1 VVLAA
6 GMTFTSGQAQ
16 AACSAL
22 PGPVV
27 CSAGPYGPIDDQND
41 AVGVQNN
48 LSVTLQDGVIVT
60 APTVSDGVAIEQGGN
75 LTLITEGTV
84 TIGVVGGA
92 DDRDGLRVDSI
103 DNGNVVVNSTANI
116 TVNNLEGDGI
126 VARSNSADNEA
137 AGWEDNDRSQ
147 GTDTVSVV
155 SSGTIDVFGN
165 MSTGI
170 TAGAAGASVA
180 VTVTGDITTEGA
192 TESGAIVAQNY
203 STSALSQ
210 STVNVTDANL
220 STLGELSGGI
230 IVGNVTGF
238 STINSTGGTIHT
250 VGERSLGM
258 GAAAGLANIN
268 DISGGGD
275 PLALIG
281 IGTPAGAG
289 VTINNGTALSATNN
303 GTAIETDGEWAM
315 GVVGFSKGGAI
326 NILNRGTIDT
336 GGPIASGIGTLNTF
350 VPLFIPSKGGATQI
364 DNRANIH
371 TEGDSSAGILAVS
384 LSTDIGIVSSGAI
397 STSGGT
403 VDVPELAALGV
414 PINSSGIQAVV
425 ASALG
430 FGGYG
435 NVRVSTLAGGTIETG
450 GDVAHG
456 IEART
461 AFGTVTVM
469 VGDSIDTA
477 GAGADGV
484 NAISLGTGFGATP
497 LQPNSGLV
505 DVTAGADITAIGE
518 NASGVLAR
526 SANSVTTAVLAGADV
541 QGGWGDLAYGANLT
555 STAASGQSIS
565 LTNNGTVGAL
575 SDFAVLAGGGTNGS
589 VIDNFGTIVGYV
601 ATGNGADVFN
611 NYSADSL
618 DLRHFE
624 DTDGNLERDTEAV
637 AISDFGAGIDLF
649 NNDVNGAL
657 RLITVPN
664 TSFAGLPTDP
674 AGPTAWDTAGM
685 YVPAGYDASLYDIN
699 LAGVE
704 QGQLVNIET
713 FNHAGVITMQD
724 LFTGGSGPVAGD
736 VLVMTGGAGV
746 SDGAITPAGGVFQS
760 NGGALYL
767 DTMLNEGGVAAS
779 QSDVL
784 VVDTTVT
791 VGGGATR
798 ISITNAGGAGA
809 STDLNNN
816 GSVDEGE
823 GILVVE
829 VLDAANSATDA
840 FTLGGPVIAGA
851 WTYSLFQGPAGG
863 DWYLVNA
870 LAPTVDVYAP
880 YVETLTNFGRDTLGT
895 LQQRSGNRIWPRE
908 EAPQTVF
915 CKDATQNFRCAVS
928 PDQADYYASSDSSAL
943 SADGLWAR
951 IGGSTGSFSADEG
964 SAFDQQLWFVQG
976 GFDATIHEDEAGTLT
991 AGLFATYGSSS
1002 SDILGDGGLDAGSI
1016 DSDGYGLGG
1025 ALTWL
1030 GTNGFYT
1037 DAVGQ
1042 VTWYDSSLS
1051 ASGIGELADDVD
1063 AVGYTL
1069 SVEMGKRLALAND
1082 WWAVPQ
1088 AQLVWSKIDFD
1099 TFTDTFGAEISGRD
1113 TDSLLGRL
1121 GLRVENVRDWTDGSG
1136 KVNRLQVYA
1145 VADLLYEFDNETSV
1159 GVSGVDLEQRGEAL
1173 WGDIG
1178 IGGTLSLNNRFSL
1191 FGEGSYATALDSV
1204 GDEYVWKGDIGL
1216 KLNW

>member
-1 VVLAA
+1 
-6 GMTFTSGQAQ
+6 
-16 AACSAL
+16 
-22 PGPVV
+22 
-27 CSAGPYGPIDDQND
+27 
-41 AVGVQNN
+41 
-48 LSVTLQDGVIVT
+48 
-60 APTVSDGVAIEQGGN
+60 VSDGVAIEQGGN

-84 TIGVVGGA
+84 TIGVIGGA
-92 DDRDGLRVDSI
+92 NDRDGIRVDSV
-103 DNGNVVVNSTANI
+103 DNGNVIVNSTANI

-137 AGWEDNDRSQ
+137 ADWEDDHRSQ
-147 GTDTVSVV
+147 GTGAVSVV

-170 TAGAAGASVA
+170 TAGGAGESVS
-180 VTVTGDITTEGA
+180 VTVTGDVTTAGA
-192 TESGAIVAQNY
+192 TESGAIVAQSY

-210 STVNVTDANL
+210 STVSVTGANL

-230 IVGNVTGF
+230 VVGNVTGF
-238 STINSTGGTIHT
+238 STINSTGGTIKT
-250 VGERSLGM
+250 IGERSIGM

-268 DISGGGD
+268 DISAGGD

-281 IGTPAGAG
+281 LGTPAGAG
-289 VTINNGTALSATNN
+289 VTINNGTELSATND
-303 GTAIETDGEWAM
+303 GTAIETDGEWAI

-326 NILNRGTIDT
+326 NILNRGAIDT
-336 GGPIASGIGTLNTF
+336 GGPIASGIGALNTF
-350 VPLFIPSKGGATQI
+350 VPLFPPSKAGATQI
-364 DNRANIH
+364 DNRASIR

-384 LSTDIGIVSSGAI
+384 LSTDIGVVSSGAI

-435 NVRVSTLAGGTIETG
+435 NVGVETLAGGTIATG
-450 GDVAHG
+450 GATAHG

-461 AFGTVTVM
+461 AHGTVKVM
-469 VGDSIDTA
+469 VGDSIATE

-497 LQPNSGLV
+497 LQPNNGLV

-526 SANSVTTAVLAGADV
+526 SANSVSTRVLAGMEV
-541 QGGWGDLAYGANLT
+541 QGGWGDLAYGMNLI
-555 STAASGQSIS
+555 STAASGQSVS
-565 LTNNGTVGAL
+565 LINNGTVGAL
-575 SDFAVLAGGGTNGS
+575 SDFAVLTGGGTNGS

-601 ATGNGADVFN
+601 ETGDGADVFN
-611 NYSADSL
+611 NYSATSL

-624 DTDGNLERDTEAV
+624 DTDGNLVRDTEAV
-637 AISDFGAGIDLF
+637 ATSDFGADIDLF
-649 NNDVNGAL
+649 NNDIDGAL

-664 TSFAGLPTDP
+664 TSFPGLPVDP
-674 AGPTAWDTAGM
+674 AGPTTWDTAGM
-685 YVPAGYDASLYDIN
+685 YAPTGYDASFYDIT

-704 QGQLVNIET
+704 QGQLVNLEM
-713 FNHAGVITMQD
+713 FDNAGSIIMQD

-736 VLVMTGGAGV
+736 VLVITGSAGV
-746 SDGAITPAGGVFQS
+746 SGGAIIPAGGVFQS
-760 NGGALYL
+760 NGGSLYL
-767 DTMLNEGGVAAS
+767 DTVLNEGGVAAS

-798 ISITNAGGAGA
+798 IFITNAGGAGA

-829 VLDAANSATDA
+829 VLDAANSASDA

-851 WTYSLFQGPAGG
+851 WSYSLFQGTAGG

-870 LAPTVDVYAP
+870 LAPTVDIYEP
-880 YVETLTNFGRDTLGT
+880 YIETLTNFGRDTLGT
-895 LQQRSGNRIWPRE
+895 LQQRSGNRFWPRE
-908 EAPQTVF
+908 KTPQTVF

-928 PDQADYYASSDSSAL
+928 PDQADYYASSDSSPYL
-943 SADGLWAR
+943 SPDGLWAR
-951 IGGSTGSFSADEG
+951 MGGSSGSFSADEG

-976 GFDATIHEDEAGTLT
+976 GFDATIHEDGAGTLT

-1002 SDILGDGGLDAGSI
+1002 SDILDDADLDAGSI
-1016 DSDGYGLGG
+1016 DTNGYGLGG

-1030 GTNGFYT
+1030 GTNGFYS

-1042 VTWYDSSLS
+1042 ITWYDSNLS
-1051 ASGIGELADDVD
+1051 ASGIGELADDAD
-1063 AVGYTL
+1063 ALGYTF
-1069 SVEMGKRLALAND
+1069 SVEMGKRFALANE

-1088 AQLVWSKIDFD
+1088 AQLVWSKIDLD
-1099 TFTDTFGAEISGRD
+1099 TFTDTFGAEVSGQD
-1113 TDSLLGRL
+1113 TDGLLGRL
-1121 GLRVENVRDWTDGSG
+1121 GLRIENVRSWTSDTG
-1136 KVNRLQVYA
+1136 KINRLQVYA
-1145 VADLLYEFDNETSV
+1145 VADLLYEFDDQTTI

-1178 IGGTLSLNNRFSL
+1178 VGGTLSLNDRLSL
-1191 FGEGSYATALDSV
+1191 FGEGSYATTLHSV
-1204 GDEYVWKGDIGL
+1204 GEDDVWKGDIGV
-1216 KLNW
+1216 KVSW